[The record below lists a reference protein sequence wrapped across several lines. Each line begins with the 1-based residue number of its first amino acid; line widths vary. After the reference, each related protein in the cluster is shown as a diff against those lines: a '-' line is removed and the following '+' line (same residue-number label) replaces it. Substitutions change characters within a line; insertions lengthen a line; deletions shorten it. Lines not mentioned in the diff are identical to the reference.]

1 MKYHRKCVA
10 CGKEFATNH
19 QSKEVCSD
27 ECAVIRNRRKAN
39 RTITDICAICGQP
52 YSKPV
57 FSRRQT
63 CGGECKRELSRAKQT
78 KTQYMQPRER
88 KPSGVAE
95 KEAKARAKGLS
106 YGQLQAQRFLEQNR
120 VQIEPVKKRF
130 IIYD

>member
-1 MKYHRKCVA
+1 MKHHRKCVV

-27 ECAVIRNRRKAN
+27 ECTVIRNRRTAN

-63 CGGECKRELSRAKQT
+63 CGWECKRELSREKQ
-78 KTQYMQPRER
+78 KKAQYVQSRKI
-88 KPSGVAE
+88 KPSGVVE